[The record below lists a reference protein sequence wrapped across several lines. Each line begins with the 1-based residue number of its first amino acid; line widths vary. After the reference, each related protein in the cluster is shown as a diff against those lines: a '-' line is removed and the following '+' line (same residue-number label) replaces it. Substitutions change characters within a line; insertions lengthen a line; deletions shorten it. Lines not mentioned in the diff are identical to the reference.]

1 MRVGVANLLAG
12 IVVLLFGS
20 VVTFSASQ
28 LPYKG
33 EYGPG
38 PGFLPLWIGIALIGC
53 AIAAILKAVR
63 QVGGEKGK
71 FIQPKTRQV
80 AFIFVTLIV
89 TFLLVPVFGL
99 SLGLALFTGFTMRT
113 AGRHG
118 WILCVG
124 TAVVT
129 AAAVRVI
136 FGVMLDIPLPKG
148 YIGL

>member
-1 MRVGVANLLAG
+1 MGVANLLAG

-20 VVTFSASQ
+20 VVAFFASR
-28 LPYKG
+28 LPYKA

-38 PGFLPLWIGIALIGC
+38 PGFLPLWIGIILIGC
-53 AIAAILKAVR
+53 AIATIIKAVR
-63 QVGGEKGK
+63 QAGREKGR

-80 AFIFVTLIV
+80 AFVFVTLII

-118 WILCVG
+118 WVLCVL

-136 FGVMLDIPLPKG
+136 FGHMLDIPLPKG
-148 YIGL
+148 YVGL

>member
-1 MRVGVANLLAG
+1 MMGVANLLAG
-12 IVVLLFGS
+12 IAVLLFGS
-20 VVTFSASQ
+20 FVTYSAGQ
-28 LPYKG
+28 LPYRG

-38 PGFLPLWIGIALIGC
+38 PGFLPLWIGIVLIGC
-53 AIAAILKAVR
+53 AIVTIIKAVR
-63 QVGGEKGK
+63 QYGQEREGFV
-71 FIQPKTRQV
+71 QAKTRWV
-80 AFIFVTLIV
+80 GFVFVTLIV

-118 WILCVG
+118 WILCIA

-148 YIGL
+148 YVG